1 MTKKW
6 EVVGYYLD
14 GTTSWTILSDA
25 YGKTK
30 MIRGIK

>member
-30 MIRGIK
+30 RIRGIK